1 MDSASKVRYFPAL
14 TGFRALAAFLVF
26 FHHFSPVEKSH
37 WAHAIIREGHI
48 GVTLFFVLSG
58 FLIAYRYPWLQERRP
73 FLPFGD
79 RRFWQFCV
87 NRVARIWPV
96 YLVLTVL
103 VLWHRHITDREIWIT
118 NLTFLRGFSQRL
130 KFTGV
135 AAGWSLTVE
144 ETFYFLAPFLFAVL
158 LDCCSTLTRERRL
171 SERGAMRLSI
181 VAAAV
186 GFLLIGN
193 GLVSVCRAFGWP
205 FFEEHKLMISFTFF
219 GRSFEFLCGYYAA
232 QVLRRNE
239 VDETAYVPRSGVR
252 TGFCLVAC
260 ALVMYGLSRLQKEGV
275 ITMGFHHPCGPLLL
289 NVLMPPFAAGL
300 IYCLATER
308 TWVSRLLSTRLM
320 VELGLASYCFY
331 LLHQHELHRFLKP
344 RLWNNLFCVFVA
356 TNVVSWLG
364 YRLFEEPMNR
374 GIRRLYARIVGEPR
388 LEPTILAF
396 PNNSNAEPAS
406 SRKVA

>member
-37 WAHAIIREGHI
+37 WACAIIREGHI

-73 FLPFGD
+73 FLAFGD

-96 YLVLTVL
+96 YMVLTVL
-103 VLWHRHITDREIWIT
+103 TLWLHGDTDREIWIT
-118 NLTFLRGFSQRL
+118 NLTFLRGYSQRL

-144 ETFYFLAPFLFAVL
+144 ETFYFLAPFLFALL

-171 SERGAMRLSI
+171 SERGALRLSI

-193 GLVSVCRAFGWP
+193 GLVSVCRAMGWP
-205 FFEEHKLMISFTFF
+205 YFEDNKLMISFTFF

-232 QVLRRNE
+232 RMLRRNE
-239 VDETAYVPRSGVR
+239 ADGTAYVPRSGLR
-252 TGFCLVAC
+252 TGFSLAAC
-260 ALVMYGLSRLQKEGV
+260 ASVMYGLSRLQNETG
-275 ITMGFHHPCGPLLL
+275 MGFHHPSAPLLL

-300 IYCLATER
+300 VYCLATER
-308 TWVSRLLSTRLM
+308 TWVSRFLSTRLM

-331 LLHQHELHRFLKP
+331 LLHQKDLHHFLKP

-356 TNVVSWLG
+356 TNVISWLA

-374 GIRRLYARIVGEPR
+374 GIRRLYARIVGESR
-388 LEPTILAF
+388 SEPTILAF
-396 PNNSNAEPAS
+396 PHATNAERVEPG
-406 SRKVA
+406 RKVA